1 MCQANANA
9 TANSINS
16 RFLIHASASIL
27 VPSTSNFALRINLC
41 THHLTYARP
50 TTTTAC
56 AALEPASYTDTDLLV
71 PDHHLSVRR
80 PWLSSVSTRNSQ
92 TSAGKHMA
100 CCGGGILSAAPPSL
114 VHPMPTF
121 AADLGFA
128 VIPLHHAQ
136 QDPSGTTWYA
146 NPAEPSCDTSPCSL
160 TALLSTIADGVF
172 TVVPLASNDH
182 GTCTYSLV
190 AELILSP
197 PHIVPL
203 HVAAP
208 DAHRRNVGR
217 QSIFRRSLLPS
228 HPLSHRLPFQ
238 ATEGQLH
245 HPHLPSQHQLQR

>member
-16 RFLIHASASIL
+16 PFLIHASASIL
-27 VPSTSNFALRINLC
+27 VPSTSNSALRINLC
-41 THHLTYARP
+41 THHLTYLTPDQQPPPHVLRLNLLP
-50 TTTTAC
+50 
-56 AALEPASYTDTDLLV
+56 YTDNDLLI

-114 VHPMPTF
+114 VQTMPTF
-121 AADLGFA
+121 AADFEFA

-146 NPAEPSCDTSPCSL
+146 NLATPSCDTTPCSL
-160 TALLSTIADGVF
+160 TALLSTIADGNF
-172 TVVPLASNDH
+172 TLVPLASNDH

-208 DAHRRNVGR
+208 K
-217 QSIFRRSLLPS
+217 QYRRSQMEYRETVHIPAES
-228 HPLSHRLPFQ
+228 S
-238 ATEGQLH
+238 
-245 HPHLPSQHQLQR
+245 S

>member
-1 MCQANANA
+1 MH
-9 TANSINS
+9 S
-16 RFLIHASASIL
+16 
-27 VPSTSNFALRINLC
+27 PP
-41 THHLTYARP
+41 HLPYTRP

-56 AALEPASYTDTDLLV
+56 AALEPASYTDNDLLI

-100 CCGGGILSAAPPSL
+100 SCGGGILSAAPRSL
-114 VHPMPTF
+114 VQPMPAF
-121 AADLGFA
+121 AADLKFA

-146 NPAEPSCDTSPCSL
+146 NPPAPSCDTTPCLL
-160 TALLSTIADGVF
+160 TALLSSIADGVF
-172 TVVPLASNDH
+172 TVVSLASNDH
-182 GTCTYSLV
+182 GTCTNSSSHHPTLYPSMLR
-190 AELILSP
+190 LRYPGSCT
-197 PHIVPL
+197 
-203 HVAAP
+203 
-208 DAHRRNVGR
+208 DAHRWIVGR